1 MEIVVLTIIYKK
13 MLNRFNFINKINNFA
28 KYKKDISENSII
40 IDIYISDIIILINKN
55 EYYIFE
61 DLY

>member
-1 MEIVVLTIIYKK
+1 
-13 MLNRFNFINKINNFA
+13 MLNRFNCINKINKFT

-40 IDIYISDIIILINKN
+40 IDIYFSNIMILINKN
-55 EYYIFE
+55 KYYIFA